1 VGRRTGA
8 AARRAPVNRDRAL
21 ARALAVAD
29 DEGLGAVTMRRLA
42 RELGVEA
49 ASLYHYVSGKDEI
62 LDGLVDLVSA
72 EIELPSRT
80 DGWQPAIRQRAHN
93 TRAVLRRHPW
103 AVALMASRTTPG
115 PATLRLLDAGIGC
128 FREGGLSVEGAAHA
142 ISAVDSYV
150 HGFVLQEVNL
160 PFRNEPELAAMT
172 GAIMDEFPRA
182 DFPYLFELTIEH
194 VLRPGYNYGD
204 EFDVGLDVV
213 LDGIDARLAGLGAD
227 SAT

>member
-1 VGRRTGA
+1 MGRRTEEA
-8 AARRAPVNRDRAL
+8 ATRAPVSRDRAVES
-21 ARALAVAD
+21 ALVVAD
-29 DEGLGAVTMRRLA
+29 GEGIEAVTMRRLA

-49 ASLYHYVSGKDEI
+49 ASLYHHVSGKDEI
-62 LDGLVDLVSA
+62 LDQLVDRVSA

-80 DGWQPAIRQRAHN
+80 DGWRPPIRQRAHN

-115 PATLRLLDAGIGC
+115 SATLRVLEAGIGY
-128 FREGGLSVEGAAHA
+128 FREGGFSVEAAAHA

-160 PFRNEPELAAMT
+160 PFRDESELAAMT
-172 GAIMDEFPRA
+172 GAIMDQFPKA

-194 VLRPGYNYGD
+194 VLKPGYRYGN
-204 EFDVGLDVV
+204 EFDVGLELV
-213 LDGIDARLAGLGAD
+213 LDGVDARLG
-227 SAT
+227 SARTD

>member
-1 VGRRTGA
+1 VGRRMGA
-8 AARRAPVNRDRAL
+8 AARRAPVSRDHAL

-29 DEGLGAVTMRRLA
+29 EEGLEAVTMRRLA

-62 LDGLVDLVSA
+62 LDGLVEMVSA

-128 FREGGLSVEGAAHA
+128 FREGGLSVEGTAHA

-160 PFRNEPELAAMT
+160 PFRNERELTAMT
-172 GAIMDEFPRA
+172 GAIMGEFPRA

-194 VLRPGYNYGD
+194 VLRPGYDYGN
-204 EFDVGLDVV
+204 EFDVGLEVV
-213 LDGIDARLAGLGAD
+213 LGGIDARLARPGPE

>member
-1 VGRRTGA
+1 VES
-8 AARRAPVNRDRAL
+8 AL
-21 ARALAVAD
+21 VVAD
-29 DEGLGAVTMRRLA
+29 GEGIEAVTMRRLA

-49 ASLYHYVSGKDEI
+49 ASLYHHVSGKDEI
-62 LDGLVDLVSA
+62 LDQLVDRVSA

-80 DGWQPAIRQRAHN
+80 DGWRPPIRQRAHN

-115 PATLRLLDAGIGC
+115 SATLRVLEAGIGY
-128 FREGGLSVEGAAHA
+128 FREGGFSVEAAAHA

-160 PFRNEPELAAMT
+160 PFRDESELAAMT
-172 GAIMDEFPRA
+172 GAIMDQFPKA

-194 VLRPGYNYGD
+194 VLKPGYHYGN
-204 EFDVGLDVV
+204 EFDVGLELV
-213 LDGIDARLAGLGAD
+213 LDGVDARLG
-227 SAT
+227 SARTD